1 MQISSVHVSA
11 TAHGIAALHDVT
23 LAYSLFEPAGD
34 KKGDVVCVHGLTR
47 QKRDFDHIAAHLAA
61 GGYRVFSFDA
71 PGRGESSRL
80 PPEFYDLS
88 FYADIFSGALHTLR
102 IDRPHWI
109 GTSMGGLIALTM
121 AAKGYAKNFASLT
134 LVDITHRPNA
144 AACARIADYVVE
156 DLPVLQSLRQYLDI
170 LKTNLPLGNVSE
182 DIWQHYAEHQLR
194 TTDDG
199 YRFHFDPKIARLAQ
213 PALRKPINITGGV
226 TALASCPLALVAG
239 GKSDLCT
246 KAEIE
251 DLMRLRADLQLHLCP
266 DAGHVP
272 ALADAPTQKFIRD
285 FIDHA

>member
-1 MQISSVHVSA
+1 MQLESLSLPPA
-11 TAHGIAALHDVT
+11 QHGIAGLAGVT
-23 LAYSLFEPAGD
+23 LAYAFFPPAGD
-34 KKGDVVCVHGLTR
+34 VKGDVVCLHGLTR
-47 QKRDFDHIAAHLAA
+47 QKRDFDYIAAPLAA
-61 GGYRVFSFDA
+61 AGYRVFSFDA
-71 PGRGESSRL
+71 PGRGESSHL

-88 FYADIFSGALHTLR
+88 VYADIFHAALAALHLG
-102 IDRPHWI
+102 RPHWI

-121 AAKGYAKNFASLT
+121 AAKGYAQNFASLT

-156 DLPVLQSLRQYLDI
+156 DLPILPGVEQYLGI

-182 DIWQHYAEHQLR
+182 DVWRHYAEHQLR
-194 TTDDG
+194 AAGDG

-213 PALRKPINITGGV
+213 PALRQQIDITAGV
-226 TALASCPLALVAG
+226 TALSCPLALVAG

-251 DLMRLRADLQLHLCP
+251 DLMRLRADLHLHLCP

-272 ALADAPTQKFIRD
+272 ALADAPTQKFILD
-285 FIDHA
+285 FIRHA